1 MEESLTVNK
10 DIINN
15 KVGKLEE
22 EIKKLEK
29 LVNKNDSDIKEK
41 LRIQQDYNNKIN
53 EIEEQV
59 NEIWQGTDRNL
70 RQVLQNNLNITNI
83 HIERTHRVSRK
94 EKVGSETFNSKRRT
108 ILAKLLCYQNKEEI
122 MRGASN
128 LKETNFY
135 VYEDFLRETQS
146 RRARIWK

>member
-10 DIINN
+10 DIIDN

>member
-10 DIINN
+10 DIIDN

-53 EIEEQV
+53 EIEEKV